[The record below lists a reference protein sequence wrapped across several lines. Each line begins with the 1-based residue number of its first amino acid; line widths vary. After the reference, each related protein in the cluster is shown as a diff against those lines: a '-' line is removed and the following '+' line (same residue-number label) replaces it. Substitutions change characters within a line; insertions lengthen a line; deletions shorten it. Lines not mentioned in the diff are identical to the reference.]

1 MRIKRSLSAQLLLP
15 TTTTTSLTL
24 IEFSSTFL
32 QWKQYLKLSS
42 FLDLCAVDVV
52 APVVAADMRVVGKL
66 KSSCHLEFGLVNTDH
81 LALNDPS

>member
-52 APVVAADMRVVGKL
+52 APVVTAAAADTCVL
-66 KSSCHLEFGLVNTDH
+66 LEN
-81 LALNDPS
+81 

>member
-42 FLDLCAVDVV
+42 FLDLCVDVA
-52 APVVAADMRVVGKL
+52 APVASVTCVLLEIEEFM
-66 KSSCHLEFGLVNTDH
+66 SS
-81 LALNDPS
+81 

>member
-42 FLDLCAVDVV
+42 FLDLCVDVV
-52 APVVAADMRVVGKL
+52 APVASGGRYMRVVG
-66 KSSCHLEFGLVNTDH
+66 N
-81 LALNDPS
+81 